1 MSSIAVN
8 GEEARVKHLLELFL
22 SKSSP
27 AAKCVVIF
35 VHQFRFIHLA
45 EFFCRAA
52 RFAELLSHY
61 RDVEL
66 RNADEEIGDE
76 QVTVV
81 AGEISEVAN
90 YMELK
95 SDVLFYKDV
104 PVMLASNPNLL
115 PELERKE
122 IISKQRQQSKI
133 DTDIFHEQR
142 CTNLI
147 HDKSLQQDVC
157 NGTGIEP
164 LQHED
169 AFAMSRCLEIVKEVT
184 EKGKVVVAKMNAGSG
199 GTGIKFFTPGQ
210 TEKEFETRL
219 LDMGKSVCSK
229 YGENAMSTMYPVRF
243 FEFAK
248 SKELV
253 IADKGS
259 FVGYAY

>member
-8 GEEARVKHLLELFL
+8 GDEARVKHLLELFL

-122 IISKQRQQSKI
+122 IISKQR
-133 DTDIFHEQR
+133 
-142 CTNLI
+142 
-147 HDKSLQQDVC
+147 
-157 NGTGIEP
+157 
-164 LQHED
+164 
-169 AFAMSRCLEIVKEVT
+169 
-184 EKGKVVVAKMNAGSG
+184 
-199 GTGIKFFTPGQ
+199 
-210 TEKEFETRL
+210 
-219 LDMGKSVCSK
+219 
-229 YGENAMSTMYPVRF
+229 
-243 FEFAK
+243 
-248 SKELV
+248 
-253 IADKGS
+253 
-259 FVGYAY
+259 